1 MSVQRRYTSR
11 DLEDLPDVEGIRYEI
26 IDGELHVS
34 KQPTLGHQYVC
45 VQLTVALALW
55 VRTSGSGR
63 VYGTPGLVF
72 SDDDDVVPDL
82 IWISE
87 QRLSAGRDTSG
98 HITIG
103 PELAV
108 EVLSP
113 GPTNERRDRVSKLQL
128 YSRRNVSE
136 YWIVDWRRH
145 EIQVFRRVGDELA
158 LVQTLQDGD
167 TLASPLLPDFA
178 LRVVDLWEP
187 ESDTP
192 G

>member
-11 DLEDLPDVEGIRYEI
+11 DLEDLPDVEGVRYEI
-26 IDGELHVS
+26 INGKLPVS
-34 KQPTLGHQYVC
+34 KQPTPGHQHVC
-45 VQLTVALALW
+45 VQLTVAIALW

-72 SDDDDVVPDL
+72 SDDYDVVPDL
-82 IWISE
+82 IWIGE
-87 QRLSAGRDTSG
+87 ERLKAGRDSSG
-98 HITIG
+98 HITVG

-136 YWIVDWRRH
+136 YWIVEWRRH
-145 EIQVFRRVGDELA
+145 EIEVFRRVGDELA
-158 LVQTLQDGD
+158 PVQTLHDGD
-167 TLASPLLPDFA
+167 TLTSPLLPEFT
-178 LRVVDLWEP
+178 LPVVDLWEHDA
-187 ESDTP
+187 SRC
-192 G
+192 